1 MRLLTFPF
9 IDHKRTQKIFRSIG
23 ITCLHGTQYIKTTI
37 ILLYSILASALVC
50 VESFRYPSIFF
61 VRKYIIM
68 SMFRFGKY
76 SSKLMGKWNN
86 LWHSYCFIIYYEV
99 HIHSSLS
106 TGLVYE
112 YLVSPSYGKKSPDNE
127 QFGGWIGPTIHCI
140 GEI

>member
-1 MRLLTFPF
+1 
-9 IDHKRTQKIFRSIG
+9 
-23 ITCLHGTQYIKTTI
+23 
-37 ILLYSILASALVC
+37 
-50 VESFRYPSIFF
+50 
-61 VRKYIIM
+61 M

-86 LWHSYCFIIYYEV
+86 FWHSYGFIVYYEV
-99 HIHSSLS
+99 HIRSSLS

-112 YLVSPSYGKKSPDNE
+112 YLVSTSYGKKSPDNE